1 MSDIAKRVAR
11 ALVEIGAVGFRPN
24 DPITFVSGIIS
35 PIYIDN
41 RTLPYHPKEWRV
53 ILDGFVETTKEMV
66 DIDVVAGIESAG
78 IPHSATLGYLLNKPS
93 VFVRKKP
100 KDHGTKKM
108 VEGGDVTGKKVL
120 LVEDLVTLGGSSLKG
135 VNELREAKAVV
146 ENVLV
151 IVSFGLAEKEQS
163 FEKNN
168 VVLHKLTTVPTI
180 LDVAVEMG
188 RLSEQDRQVVDE
200 WYKAP
205 WEWRG

>member
-11 ALVEIGAVGFRPN
+11 ALVEIGAVGFRPS

-53 ILDGFVETTKEMV
+53 ILDGFVETTKEMC

-108 VEGGDVTGKKVL
+108 VEGGDVTGKNVL

>member
-1 MSDIAKRVAR
+1 MSDIAKNVAK

-41 RTLPYHPKEWRV
+41 RTLPFHPAQWRV
-53 ILDGFVETTKEMV
+53 VLDGFVETAKNMNFE
-66 DIDVVAGIESAG
+66 VVAGIEAAG

-108 VEGGDVTGKKVL
+108 VEGGNVEGRGVL

-135 VNELREAKAVV
+135 VAEIRKAGGIV

-163 FEKNN
+163 FEKEK
-168 VVLHKLTTVPTI
+168 VALHKLTTVPVI
-180 LDVAVEMG
+180 LDTAVEMG
-188 RLSEQDRQVVDE
+188 RLSESDRKIVDE
-200 WYKAP
+200 WYKEP
-205 WEWRG
+205 WEWGR

>member
-1 MSDIAKRVAR
+1 MSDIAKSVAR
-11 ALVEIGAVGFRPN
+11 ALVEIGAVGFRPK

-53 ILDGFVETTKEMV
+53 ILDGFVETAKGMGE
-66 DIDVVAGIESAG
+66 IDVVAGIESAG

-93 VFVRKKP
+93 VFVRKKA

-108 VEGGDVTGKKVL
+108 VEGGNVAGKKVL

-135 VNELREAKAVV
+135 VDELRNAQAIV

-168 VVLHKLTTVPTI
+168 VFLHKLTTVPII
-180 LDVAVEMG
+180 LDMAVEMG
-188 RLSEQDRQVVDE
+188 RLSEEDRKVVDE

>member
-1 MSDIAKRVAR
+1 MNDIAKKVAR
-11 ALVEIGAVGFRPN
+11 ALVEIGAVGFRPK

-41 RTLPYHPKEWRV
+41 RTLPYYPREWRV
-53 ILDGFVETTKEMV
+53 VLEGFVETAKEIGE
-66 DIDVVAGIESAG
+66 IDVIAGIESAG

-93 VFVRKKP
+93 VFVRKKA

-108 VEGGDVTGKKVL
+108 VEGGNVTGKKVL

-135 VNELREAKAVV
+135 VNELRSANAIV

-168 VVLHKLTTVPTI
+168 VVLHKLTTVPII
-180 LDVAVEMG
+180 LDMAVEMG
-188 RLSEQDRQVVDE
+188 RLSEEDRKVVDE

>member
-1 MSDIAKRVAR
+1 MNDIAKRVAR
-11 ALVEIGAVGFRPN
+11 ALVEIGAVGFRPK

-53 ILDGFVETTKEMV
+53 ILDGFVETAKEMGE
-66 DIDVVAGIESAG
+66 IDVVAGIESAG

-93 VFVRKKP
+93 VFVRKKA

-108 VEGGDVTGKKVL
+108 VEGGNVAGKKVL

-135 VNELREAKAVV
+135 VDELRNAQAVV

-168 VVLHKLTTVPTI
+168 VVLHKLTTVPII
-180 LDVAVEMG
+180 LDMAVEMG
-188 RLSEQDRQVVDE
+188 RLSEEDRKVVDE

>member
-1 MSDIAKRVAR
+1 MNDTAKRVAK
-11 ALVEIGAVGFRPN
+11 ALVEIGAVGFRPK

-41 RTLPYHPKEWRV
+41 RTLPYHPREWRV
-53 ILDGFVETTKEMV
+53 VLEGFVETAKAIGEM
-66 DIDVVAGIESAG
+66 DVVAGIESAG

-93 VFVRKKP
+93 VFVRKNP

-108 VEGGDVTGKKVL
+108 VEGGDVSGKKAL

-135 VNELREAKAVV
+135 VNELRSAGAVV

-151 IVSFGLAEKEQS
+151 IVSFGLAEIEQS

-180 LDVAVEMG
+180 LDMAIEMG
-188 RLSEQDRQVVDE
+188 RLSEEDRKVVDE

-205 WEWRG
+205 WEWKG

>member
-53 ILDGFVETTKEMV
+53 ILDGFVETTKEMG

>member
-1 MSDIAKRVAR
+1 MNDIAKRVAR
-11 ALVEIGAVGFRPN
+11 ALVEIGAVGFRPK

-53 ILDGFVETTKEMV
+53 ILDGFVETAKGMGE
-66 DIDVVAGIESAG
+66 IDVVAGIESAG

-93 VFVRKKP
+93 VFVRKKA

-108 VEGGDVTGKKVL
+108 VEGGNVSGKKVL

-135 VNELREAKAVV
+135 VNELRNAQAIVQ
-146 ENVLV
+146 NVLV

-168 VVLHKLTTVPTI
+168 VVLHKLTTVPII
-180 LDVAVEMG
+180 LDMAVEMG
-188 RLSEQDRQVVDE
+188 RLSEEDRKVVDE